1 MASFLTGLRLA
12 DWRRLLRENAPSVD
26 WPFVPKAGVIT
37 LATAATSL
45 LARLEPIPRLTPRQQ
60 DAWERPV
67 FVLGLPRSGTTL
79 LQRLLALNPELAY
92 ASRLD
97 CFNPHTFLVLR
108 RLGAA
113 WLAGHFPQRSR
124 GIDNVRISWLTPDED
139 EFALAGLTVDGPWLG
154 AVFPRRVP
162 YYQQR
167 SPANP
172 GWDGGPP
179 WQAALA
185 TFTRKLVSLHDRP
198 LVLKSPLHTM
208 RIPDILGVFPQARFV
223 TIVRDPRDQ
232 MRSVNS
238 VARQAYA
245 WPALQTERQ
254 SEDQYHAFNRFM
266 LERYFQTRQQIAPS
280 RLLEITYEDLVAAP
294 HETLRRIHDRLNIP
308 GLSAVLSRIDSDPAW
323 RGYRTNTHQS
333 LSDSDVEQMKRRFA
347 PLFQAGYYRELTDA
361 ETGQ

>member
-26 WPFVPKAGVIT
+26 WPFVPKAAAIT

-45 LARLEPIPRLTPRQQ
+45 LARLEPVPRLTPRQQ
-60 DAWERPV
+60 AAWEQPV

-79 LQRLLALNPELAY
+79 LQGLLAINPELAY

-97 CFNPHTFLVLR
+97 CFNPHTFLLLR

-113 WLAGHFPQRSR
+113 QLAGRFPQRNR
-124 GIDNVRISWLTPDED
+124 GIDNVQVSWLTPDED
-139 EFALAGLTVDGPWLG
+139 EFALTVLTVDGPWLG
-154 AVFPRRVP
+154 DVFSRRALH
-162 YYQQR
+162 YLQR
-167 SPANP
+167 CPANP
-172 GWDGGPP
+172 GWNGGPT

-208 RIPDILGVFPQARFV
+208 RIPDILAVFPQARFV
-223 TIVRDPRDQ
+223 MIIRDPRDQ

-245 WPALQTERQ
+245 WPALQSERQ
-254 SEDQYHAFNRFM
+254 SEEHFHDFNRVM
-266 LERYFQTRQQIAPS
+266 LERYFQTRQQIDPE

-294 HETLRRIHDRLNIP
+294 HETLQRLHDRLKIP
-308 GLSAVLSRIDSDPAW
+308 GLSAVLSRFDSDPAW
-323 RGYRTNTHQS
+323 RGYRTNTHPS
-333 LSDSDVEQMKRRFA
+333 LSDSDVQQLKRRFA
-347 PLFQAGYYRELTDA
+347 PLFQAGYYRECVDSP
-361 ETGQ
+361 G